1 MQMLLLSF
9 GAWSGL
15 YGAVSA
21 PRPACFLPK
30 TSPLCR
36 FAPRGETPR
45 RFSPHPFCGAGAKD
59 KRLYRFLIRAACV
72 RQPPQCC
79 GDRRPRGLNAR
90 VHSVFCFS
98 LRKKKTSLA
107 PCALG
112 GDRLAT
118 TVCGQT
124 PLVVVTYRP
133 AYLRP
138 QNFHR
143 RRATAGPAAL
153 VLLQAAGVCVS
164 HFIFHLS
171 SFIIVDRRAP
181 PAD

>member
-98 LRKKKTSLA
+98 RREKKTSLA
-107 PCALG
+107 PCALAG
-112 GDRLAT
+112 YPLAT

-124 PLVVVTYRP
+124 PLVVVTNRP
-133 AYLRP
+133 ANWRDWLYFLAHYRVPITKPPQPVQAVVCLR
-138 QNFHR
+138 
-143 RRATAGPAAL
+143 
-153 VLLQAAGVCVS
+153 LQTCGQKEPITS
-164 HFIFHLS
+164 QYG
-171 SFIIVDRRAP
+171 
-181 PAD
+181 